1 MMQASGLS
9 GNDIDQI
16 NQIDSDEEFNAS
28 DIDLNDSYS
37 DDDDKVP
44 IEDKKLWD
52 YLQKLEENNL
62 FEMNLLQENQ

>member
-1 MMQASGLS
+1 MIQASGLS
-9 GNDIDQI
+9 GNDIHQI
-16 NQIDSDEEFNAS
+16 NQIDSEEEFNAS

-52 YLQKLEENNL
+52 YL
-62 FEMNLLQENQ
+62 

>member
-1 MMQASGLS
+1 MQASGLS